1 MADQQNSSGQS
12 GFLKNLVNKLP
23 YQSVDFNKVLGDLN
37 PKYNTF
43 EETGMRRVEALAKN
57 SVFYNNDFN
66 NTGTGQI
73 AIDGNYNSLVYAN
86 VEENK
91 SGRMRDY
98 RIMAAFSE
106 ISDALDEICDECI
119 NKDEAGNIVNLT
131 FRNTDLDDDKQ
142 QTVKPIIVC

>member
-1 MADQQNSSGQS
+1 MADQQNSRPQS

-23 YQSVDFNKVLGDLN
+23 YQSLDFNKVLGDLN

-43 EETGMRRVEALAKN
+43 EDTGMKRVEALAKN
-57 SVFYNNDFN
+57 SIFYNNDFN

-73 AIDGNYNSLVYAN
+73 AVDGNYNSLVYAN

-98 RIMAAFSE
+98 RIMAMSLV
-106 ISDALDEICDECI
+106 I
-119 NKDEAGNIVNLT
+119 
-131 FRNTDLDDDKQ
+131 
-142 QTVKPIIVC
+142 